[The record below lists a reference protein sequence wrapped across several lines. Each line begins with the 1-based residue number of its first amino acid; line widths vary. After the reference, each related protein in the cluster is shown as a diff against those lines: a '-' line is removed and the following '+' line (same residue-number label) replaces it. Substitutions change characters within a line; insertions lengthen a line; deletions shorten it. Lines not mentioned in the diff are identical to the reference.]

1 MGNYELFDVIVVG
14 SGLAGLCSG
23 IAAAESGA
31 GTVILEKMGV
41 NGGSSSHSVGAFAV
55 CGSPAQRRGGI
66 EDSPEL
72 FYNDIIACGENE
84 NVPELVKIMVKNSAS
99 AFKFLKDRGAAYGE
113 RLFDVE
119 AHSVKR
125 CFQVPAGLG
134 DGVIKPLTDY
144 FLSLQN
150 TDLRLKNNVY
160 EIIKDENGGVIGVK
174 VIENY
179 DFGRDNS
186 SKPVKILKA
195 RKAVI
200 FASGGFERDAAKTL
214 GLDEDKFGSIP
225 SDTHLGATSEAL
237 RVLMDAGA
245 GAYQTEFLRFG
256 ATIALND
263 IAKGMLIDLKTMK
276 RFISETA
283 GRREMMLK
291 IIEIAHGKNWPA
303 LIFDKKAVKS
313 MNNHEKIESMAEK
326 GELQEFGTLR
336 ELADFFNAD
345 INLLKKELTR
355 YNDLVRKRF
364 DDDFGKDFTRHK
376 IYEIDEPPFYV
387 CIVYPKLN
395 YTQGGVK
402 IDSNARVLSPD
413 NKPIERLYA
422 AGQATGGVH
431 GKARL
436 TCCSTLDCAVFGI
449 IAGKNAAKETKNIN
463 NSKIMG
469 TF

>member
-1 MGNYELFDVIVVG
+1 MGNYEIFDVIIVG
-14 SGLAGLCSG
+14 SGLAGLCAG

-31 GTVILEKMGV
+31 KTVILEKMGV
-41 NGGSSSHSVGAFAV
+41 NGGSSSRSVGAFAV
-55 CGSPAQRRGGI
+55 CGSPAQRRSGVI
-66 EDSPEL
+66 DSPEL
-72 FYNDIIACGENE
+72 FYNDILACGENA
-84 NVPELVKIMVKNSAS
+84 NVPELVETMVKNSAS

-113 RLFDVE
+113 KLFEVD

-144 FLSLQN
+144 FLSLQH

-160 EIIKDENGGVIGVK
+160 EIIKDEKNGVIGVK
-174 VIENY
+174 ITENY
-179 DFGRDNS
+179 DFGGDNS
-186 SKPVKILKA
+186 SKPHKILKA

-214 GLDEDKFGSIP
+214 GLDEKKFGSIP
-225 SDTHLGATSEAL
+225 SDTHLGATAEAL
-237 RVLMDAGA
+237 TVLIQAGA
-245 GAYQTEFLRFG
+245 TAYQTEFLRFG
-256 ATIALND
+256 TTIALND

-276 RFISETA
+276 RFVCETA
-283 GRREMMLK
+283 GRREMMLR
-291 IIEIAHGKNWPA
+291 IIELARGENWPA

-313 MNNHEKIESMAEK
+313 MSNHEKIESMSEK
-326 GELQEFGTLR
+326 GELQEFASLT
-336 ELADFFNAD
+336 ELAEFFGTD
-345 INLLKKELTR
+345 MVSLKKELTR
-355 YNDLVRKRF
+355 YNDLVRKSF

-376 IYEIDEPPFYV
+376 IYEINEPPFYV

-402 IDSNARVLSPD
+402 IDSNARVLGSD

-449 IAGKNAAKETKNIN
+449 IAGKNAAKETKI
-463 NSKIMG
+463 
-469 TF
+469 